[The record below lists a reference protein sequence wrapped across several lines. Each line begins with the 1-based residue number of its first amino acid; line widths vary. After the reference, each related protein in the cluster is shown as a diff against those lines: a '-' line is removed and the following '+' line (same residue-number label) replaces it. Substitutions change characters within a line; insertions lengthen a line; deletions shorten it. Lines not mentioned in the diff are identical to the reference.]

1 MSIAS
6 QLNTFVPTVNV
17 SHIVSYM
24 YDKWG
29 LIKKGSK
36 DSPADMPNKI
46 YEFMKKHRTVYDE
59 QERRLYKDW
68 LEKQGKN

>member
-1 MSIAS
+1 
-6 QLNTFVPTVNV
+6 
-17 SHIVSYM
+17 M

>member
-1 MSIAS
+1 MVRRECEKFYPIRK
-6 QLNTFVPTVNV
+6 
-17 SHIVSYM
+17 VSYM

-29 LIKKGSK
+29 LIQKGSK

-46 YEFMKKHRTVYDE
+46 YEFMKKHRTVYDD

-68 LEKQGKN
+68 LEKQRKN